1 MKLTNDGYRIAFLE
15 EYKDVCKIGKSVL
28 VKLISLDRKNDS
40 VNKRDLYEILNEFN
54 IIFLKKDGNY
64 IAKNGKILPKSFVD
78 KALNE
83 IEKSVVG
90 YNKICNKLVRKI
102 K

>member
-40 VNKRDLYEILNEFN
+40 VNKRDLYEIHN
-54 IIFLKKDGNY
+54 ILEKRWKLYCKKW
-64 IAKNGKILPKSFVD
+64 KNF
-78 KALNE
+78 A
-83 IEKSVVG
+83 
-90 YNKICNKLVRKI
+90 
-102 K
+102 